1 MDVRNWVQLI
11 LLLVAAVASGLLLL
25 RNTREPPDQSLTA
38 RLGIGYYMRDAE
50 LLVTGEDGR
59 TRYRVRTNNAVQDRD
74 AGTIDLDQVHVEYDP
89 LSSVPWDLRANTGH
103 IPAGGNIIEL
113 EGDVVAETRDDENV
127 PITIRTD
134 FLELDTETYIAKTE
148 HKVAIDYATNR
159 VFAIGMRAYFK
170 EDRLQ
175 LLADVNGKFNPQTI
189 D

>member
-1 MDVRNWVQLI
+1 MVI
-11 LLLVAAVASGLLLL
+11 PAIASG
-25 RNTREPPDQSLTA
+25 RK
-38 RLGIGYYMRDAE
+38 
-50 LLVTGEDGR
+50 
-59 TRYRVRTNNAVQDRD
+59 NAVQDRE
-74 AGTIDLDQVHVEYDP
+74 AGTIDLDEVYVEYDP

-103 IPAGGNIIEL
+103 IPPDGNIIEL
-113 EGDVVAETRDDENV
+113 EGDVVAATRDDDNI

-159 VFAIGMRAYFK
+159 VFATGMRAYFK

-175 LLADVNGKFNPQTI
+175 LLADVNGKFNPKTI